1 MARPWPLTEGVVAHN
16 TIVVDGAFGIGV
28 SLGDGTVAANL
39 VTATGDDAMGIRS
52 EDYGLGGPALLGNGF
67 DVPDGCALRFG
78 RDDLTCLSLEP
89 CASCSSSS
97 GNATAPDVP
106 APMNVIDLGAP
117 TSLALDIAGEC
128 RDALPPAGAN

>member
-1 MARPWPLTEGVVAHN
+1 MIRQRAADEAAILNAQQAQSPAVAER
-16 TIVVDGAFGIGV
+16 T
-28 SLGDGTVAANL
+28 
-39 VTATGDDAMGIRS
+39 
-52 EDYGLGGPALLGNGF
+52 
-67 DVPDGCALRFG
+67 G